1 MYMSIRLYTL
11 LSSRATLTFMSGSTP
26 TPDSNVT
33 AGVNGRRRL
42 MDAALRL
49 SAKKRS
55 LHALGV
61 RELGREAGL
70 NANTFYRHF
79 SDFDALGLAIMEE
92 MSSDLR
98 STLREIRRSPLQ
110 PQAIARRTVEYVFD
124 FAQSHP
130 DAFLLGVRELHGAS
144 PTLRQALRKLIAEL
158 ADEMAEDINLSKLAP
173 GLDLTQLRRIG
184 PMIVQQIF
192 YMSLDALDLPQQRAE
207 LIDQATAFIDML
219 LIGAIARQTGPGGVV
234 AQE

>member
-1 MYMSIRLYTL
+1 MSAP
-11 LSSRATLTFMSGSTP
+11 SPKSEPNPAT
-26 TPDSNVT
+26 
-33 AGVNGRRRL
+33 GVNGRRRL

-49 SAKKRS
+49 AARKRS

-79 SDFDALGLAIMEE
+79 SDFDDLGLAIMEE
-92 MSSDLR
+92 MSRDL
-98 STLREIRRSPLQ
+98 SNTLREIRRSPLQ

-144 PTLRQALRKLIAEL
+144 PRLRQALRNLINHLAE
-158 ADEMAEDINLSKLAP
+158 EMAEDIDLSKLAP
-173 GLDLTQLRRIG
+173 GLDLSQLRRIG
-184 PMIVQQIF
+184 PLIVRQIF
-192 YMSLDALDLPQQRAE
+192 YMSLDALDQPQQRDE

-219 LIGAIARQTGPGGVV
+219 LSGALLKGNARSG
-234 AQE
+234 